1 MDMRVILEIGLLIAI
16 VFLYTLTI
24 MAFQMIGII
33 IGHWIA
39 YRDSEWSF
47 TIGWGKNIIKSEK
60 FAIRIL
66 PIWSDFFSETSK
78 EKKTWKKELLQNLCG
93 SFFSLLM
100 IVALILIKSYFVEG
114 TRIIAEN
121 TFSWLIGYGAVVN
134 ILMIVKE
141 VVPIKLRVSDREE
154 VYSDGYE
161 WYYLWKTKD

>member
-1 MDMRVILEIGLLIAI
+1 MRVILEIGLLIAI

-100 IVALILIKSYFVEG
+100 IV
-114 TRIIAEN
+114 
-121 TFSWLIGYGAVVN
+121 
-134 ILMIVKE
+134 KE

-154 VYSDGYE
+154 IYSDGYE
-161 WYYLWKTKD
+161 WYCLWKKKDESFD